1 MARYYHKKLL
11 HHRDKL
17 QWSVHLTNRALV
29 AGNRLKLMCAATG
42 FEPTLEWYK
51 DGQPVEYDD
60 HIVDM
65 NDMHRAAYGCLWVN
79 DVTIKDAGEYKCV
92 AKNGLEQI
100 ETVCKLTVVEPVT
113 TVQTFA
119 PMFVR
124 MVRENYDPYSNI
136 LTVEF
141 VIRANPTPTL
151 TWYKGIIKLGVY
163 PDSHMRISQHFDETA
178 EHTIASLVF
187 YDPSY
192 TDNGEYICI
201 ASNTVGEATCKHN
214 LDFCSKEQYFE
225 WLAKKRPGWFK
236 AESYIAVDPVPVFG
250 DGEPEEGGEEDE
262 EEEEGEGGGGEQEQE
277 GGEKKQKVKRAP
289 KLPDVTE
296 LPEEEKKA
304 EAEAKVVRIV
314 TPEPPTA
321 TEADAKTAEPE
332 PEPEPRYKRRK
343 SRTQVALE
351 EFERRKKFDF
361 VSHMANVRVEP
372 GKTLRLI
379 AYVKCPEE
387 VTSYWKRDGR
397 VLGNGLRLT
406 HTTMRCGTC
415 VMEIEK
421 CKYRD
426 AGTYTCVAKCPTYGE
441 IEQSCT
447 VSVVERTEIKGEAPV
462 FTRPIQEKY
471 DPIQDELT
479 LECCVRGDPEP
490 ETVWIVHGVFM
501 RHNTGGRLYFRKY
514 PDGRHE
520 LKIFQ
525 PSKEDSGRYVLR
537 AKNSVDKTDMVYYL
551 NYKNSDEDVLKVF
564 EDELHKKTEKPILS
578 RHLRPKDCD
587 YNPEDEALIKWSE
600 SRSQHDKDYDY
611 RYKLRFVT
619 QLQDKT
625 VPEGSNLKFT
635 CYVDGKFP
643 LFLWYKDEIPLV
655 QGRKYRQKTRRDGK
669 VTMEIVNV
677 TTEDAGTYKLEARNY
692 AGSIETKSVVSVYE
706 NPYTKFVP
714 PIFASN
720 ILGNGNGASTAPA
733 RHGPAGV
740 SVAA

>member
-1 MARYYHKKLL
+1 MARYYHKKIL
-11 HHRDKL
+11 HQRDKL

-29 AGNRLKLMCAATG
+29 AGHRLKLMCCATG
-42 FEPTLEWYK
+42 FDPTLEWFK

-65 NDMHRAAYGCLWVN
+65 NDMHRGAYGCLWVN
-79 DVTIKDAGEYKCV
+79 DVTVKDAGEYKCK
-92 AKNGLEQI
+92 AKNATEEI
-100 ETVCKLTVVEPVT
+100 ETVCRLTVVEPVN

-119 PMFVR
+119 PTFVR

-201 ASNTVGEATCKHN
+201 ATNTVGEATCKHVV
-214 LDFCSKEQYFE
+214 DFCSKEQYFE

-236 AESYIAVDPVPVFG
+236 AESYIAVEPPPTFG
-250 DGEPEEGGEEDE
+250 DGEAGEEEEDGSEEEEEEAEGGEE
-262 EEEEGEGGGGEQEQE
+262 GERPP
-277 GGEKKQKVKRAP
+277 KVKRAP
-289 KLPDVTE
+289 KLPDVKE
-296 LPEEEKKA
+296 LPEEETKA
-304 EAEAKVVRIV
+304 EAEAQAPAEPRSVQIVEPEPV
-314 TPEPPTA
+314 TP
-321 TEADAKTAEPE
+321 AKEPE
-332 PEPEPRYKRRK
+332 PEPHYKRRK

-387 VTSYWKRDGR
+387 VSSYWKRDGR

-415 VMEIEK
+415 VLEIEK

-426 AGTYTCVAKCPTYGE
+426 AGSYTCVAKCPTYGE
-441 IEQSCT
+441 IEQTCT
-447 VSVVERTEIKGEAPV
+447 VSVVEKTEIKGEAPV
-462 FTRPIQEKY
+462 FTRPMQEKY

-490 ETVWIVHGVFM
+490 ETVWIVQGVFM

-514 PDGRHE
+514 PDGRQL

-525 PSKEDSGRYVLR
+525 PSKEDSGRYVCR
-537 AKNSVDKTDMVYYL
+537 AKNSVDKTDMSYWL

-564 EDELHKKTEKPILS
+564 EDELHKKSEKPILS
-578 RHLRPKDCD
+578 RHLRAKDCD

-600 SRSQHDKDYDY
+600 TRSQHDKEYDY
-611 RYKLRFVT
+611 RYKLRFIT

-643 LFLWYKDEIPLV
+643 LFLWYKDDIPLV

-669 VTMEIVNV
+669 VTLEIVNV
-677 TTEDAGTYKLEARNY
+677 TTDDAGTYKLEARNY
-692 AGSIETKSVVSVYE
+692 AGSIETKSAVTVYE

-720 ILGNGNGASTAPA
+720 ILGNEPD
-733 RHGPAGV
+733 GV
-740 SVAA
+740 CC